1 LNVFVI
7 YRSETF
13 GDLESLMSK
22 TGRKSSSFSKEK
34 DILKYPSTPGGNNN
48 NEDGTVVNTST
59 TPSHQS
65 QVLKHEKEM
74 SEEIRSLLKSI
85 SNRDQ
90 VLSASRR
97 AFQKLDRECKRAI
110 YYTLRKILDKEKEN
124 FEFKKMHLDK
134 LDRSLSKVNIE
145 EDMNTFIDTYQY
157 EEGSLVLN
165 SHALSLLSD
174 LQSHSG
180 QVNLHNNFSSGNNN
194 NSSSSIPQSLLPQ
207 SPGAPLHHQPPPSAL
222 PSSNSSSSVPSATST
237 PSHSHSHSITS
248 TIRRSL
254 TGKSSKHSSS
264 SDKDKGKDSGD
275 ESSSSYKIKQPS
287 SQSLQTL
294 QSISSMKSSSSSPPG
309 RGKEGI
315 NTFSTPPNQQIQP
328 QSSLTLFAEEY
339 SKHLTNIFYAMDEK
353 KTSTTHS
360 TTSSNPSPRLSAT
373 KDDETEGE
381 ENSEGGLPE
390 KGSGASDV
398 ARSHSHSED
407 TTEEPPAKP
416 KTLLKDETDKD
427 PYAQLFTS
435 TRRFSV
441 NANEVRTLSKQE
453 ILNISSNPSLRESV
467 EWLCNNV
474 RSTKG
479 RETFISELNQFRSK
493 KVDLQSGFSALV
505 IVLWTAL
512 TYCQRQN
519 DVRTAKVIMMLSQ
532 VKEKKKSFLQVVHRF

>member
-1 LNVFVI
+1 
-7 YRSETF
+7 
-13 GDLESLMSK
+13 MSK
-22 TGRKSSSFSKEK
+22 TGRKSSSFSKDK

-48 NEDGTVVNTST
+48 NEDGAVANTST

-97 AFQKLDRECKRAI
+97 AFQKLDRECKRAV

-174 LQSHSG
+174 LQAHSG
-180 QVNLHNNFSSGNNN
+180 QVNLHNNFSSSSGNN

-222 PSSNSSSSVPSATST
+222 PSSNSSSSAPSATST
-237 PSHSHSHSITS
+237 PSHSHSITS

-254 TGKSSKHSSS
+254 TGKSSSKHNSS

-275 ESSSSYKIKQPS
+275 ESSSSYKIKQQQPS

-294 QSISSMKSSSSSPPG
+294 QSISSMKSSSNSPPG
-309 RGKEGI
+309 RGRES
-315 NTFSTPPNQQIQP
+315 NTFSSPPGQLIQP

-339 SKHLTNIFYAMDEK
+339 SKHLTNIFYTMDEK

-407 TTEEPPAKP
+407 TAEEPPAKP

-427 PYAQLFTS
+427 PYAQLFTT

-532 VKEKKKSFLQVVHRF
+532 VKRKKRNRLFRL